1 MKKLAEIAIKYFF
14 MMTLCSVDYRLNF
27 SLRRGEIWL
36 FLAPY
41 PNPGF
46 SGWEEGPLSPFD
58 VSALAKFRQINLSN
72 TETAEPAPVSFDFQA
87 SPLHLAGLRR
97 GLASAPSRIYW

>member
-1 MKKLAEIAIKYFF
+1 MKKLAETAIKYFF
-14 MMTLCSVDYRLNF
+14 MMTLCSADYRLNF

-46 SGWEEGPLSPFD
+46 SGCEEGPLSPFD
-58 VSALAKFRQINLSN
+58 VSALAKFRQINLRRNQRDLGDGTLVGYSV
-72 TETAEPAPVSFDFQA
+72 AFGRKF
-87 SPLHLAGLRR
+87 LHGERFYLGRR
-97 GLASAPSRIYW
+97 

>member
-46 SGWEEGPLSPFD
+46 SGWEKKYL
-58 VSALAKFRQINLSN
+58 LA
-72 TETAEPAPVSFDFQA
+72 
-87 SPLHLAGLRR
+87 LRR
-97 GLASAPSRIYW
+97 FCAGKV